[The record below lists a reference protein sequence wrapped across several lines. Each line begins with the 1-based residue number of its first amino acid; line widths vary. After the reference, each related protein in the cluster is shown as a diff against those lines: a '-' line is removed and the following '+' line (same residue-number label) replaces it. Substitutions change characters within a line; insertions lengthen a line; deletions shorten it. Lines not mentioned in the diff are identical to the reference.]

1 MTFFDWKKEPARYKQ
16 YLEEV
21 DNGVLIGELD
31 DLMQFLKESAPC
43 SWLDLPPQER
53 KLVETMKRE
62 LSKRISKNT

>member
-31 DLMQFLKESAPC
+31 DLDQYYL
-43 SWLDLPPQER
+43 L
-53 KLVETMKRE
+53 
-62 LSKRISKNT
+62 LSMFPKMNDGFKNWADDWAKHCALFRSENM